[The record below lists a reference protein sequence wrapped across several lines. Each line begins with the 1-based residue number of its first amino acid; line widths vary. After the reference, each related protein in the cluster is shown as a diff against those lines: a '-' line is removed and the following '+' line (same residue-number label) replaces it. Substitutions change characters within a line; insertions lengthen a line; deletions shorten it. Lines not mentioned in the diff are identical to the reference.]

1 MRDKVR
7 EEYMGKARLIKQGEQ
22 TVTIE
27 TPPTPKPA
35 PLKSVVSTVK
45 GWVKEINDTE
55 ARNPKQQ
62 FAALFAQPQ
71 AD

>member
-1 MRDKVR
+1 
-7 EEYMGKARLIKQGEQ
+7 MGKARLIKQSEQ
-22 TVTIE
+22 AATVE
-27 TPPTPKPA
+27 TPSTPKPA
-35 PLKSVVSTVK
+35 PIQSVVSTVK
-45 GWVKEINDTE
+45 GWVKEINNTE

>member
-1 MRDKVR
+1 
-7 EEYMGKARLIKQGEQ
+7 MGKERFIKQGEQ
-22 TVTIE
+22 AEMVD
-27 TPPTPKPA
+27 TPPRQKPA
-35 PLKSVVSTVK
+35 PIQSVVSTVK

-55 ARNPKQQ
+55 TRNPKQQ

>member
-1 MRDKVR
+1 LRDKVR
-7 EEYMGKARLIKQGEQ
+7 EDYMGKARLIKQGEQ
-22 TVTIE
+22 TATIE